1 MYVWG
6 KNKNP
11 SRRYRHAV
19 TYVRLPSAGERE
31 DVLRMHVH
39 VMRLGPE
46 VDLAAVAADARA
58 AQFTDSASRTLRD
71 SKPPDAEA
79 TVAARKLR
87 GSRECFEAEVAALT
101 VILALAAAVYSAAR
115 LLASETAAAAAA
127 AHAAGTLSVPW
138 PAD

>member
-46 VDLAAVAADARA
+46 VADARA
-58 AQFTDSASRTLRD
+58 AQFTYSASRTLRD